1 MFLYKILKP
10 ILGIIYKLWY
20 NPKIIGAEN
29 IPDKG
34 SILIVGNHIHLMDQC
49 NVIIST
55 TRVLH
60 FMAKKEY
67 FDSKF
72 AWFFK
77 NVGCIPVDRSK
88 KDELATNKAIEVLNN
103 NLALGLFP
111 EGTRNGLKEEKIKEI
126 YNLYL
131 KDNLPYQEA
140 LIKLKKNKTSQ
151 YNFLEDLLLKKI
163 ITKDEFIDNIFEIDE
178 FLKDLII
185 NKRITT
191 EEYFSNLLL
200 PFKFGAVS
208 MASKTNSYLVPYA
221 ITGEY
226 KFRSKNL
233 VIRIG
238 KSFKIGNDLE
248 KENQRLYEEIKKLM
262 KENLNNN
269 GKYCK
274 IKKAYN

>member
-1 MFLYKILKP
+1 MKKEKMFLYKILKP

-88 KDELATNKAIEVLNN
+88 KDELATNKAIEVLIN

-269 GKYCK
+269 GK
-274 IKKAYN
+274 

>member
-1 MFLYKILKP
+1 MKKEKMFLYKILKP

-29 IPDKG
+29 IPDRG
-34 SILIVGNHIHLMDQC
+34 SILMVGNHIHLMDQC

-55 TRVLH
+55 KRVLH

-67 FDSKF
+67 FESKF

-88 KDELATNKAIEVLNN
+88 KDEKATNKAIEVLNN

-111 EGTRNGLKEEKIKEI
+111 EGTRNGLKEDKIKEI

-131 KDNLPYQEA
+131 KDNLSYQEA
-140 LIKLKKNKTSQ
+140 VVKLKKNKTSQ
-151 YNFLEDLLLKKI
+151 YNFLEDLFLKKI

-238 KSFKIGNDLE
+238 KSFKIGSDLE

-269 GKYCK
+269 GK
-274 IKKAYN
+274 

>member
-1 MFLYKILKP
+1 MKKEKMFLYKILKP

-29 IPDKG
+29 IPDRG
-34 SILIVGNHIHLMDQC
+34 SILMVGNHIHLMDQC

-55 TRVLH
+55 KRVLH

-67 FDSKF
+67 FESKF

-88 KDELATNKAIEVLNN
+88 KDEKATNKAIEVLNN

-131 KDNLPYQEA
+131 KDNLSYREA
-140 LIKLKKNKTSQ
+140 IVKLKKNKTSQ
-151 YNFLEDLLLKKI
+151 YNFLEDLFLKKI

-226 KFRSKNL
+226 KFRSNNL

-269 GKYCK
+269 GK
-274 IKKAYN
+274 

>member
-1 MFLYKILKP
+1 MKKEKMFLYKILKP

-29 IPDKG
+29 IPDRG
-34 SILIVGNHIHLMDQC
+34 SILMVGNHIHLMDQC

-55 TRVLH
+55 KRVLH

-67 FDSKF
+67 FESKF

-88 KDELATNKAIEVLNN
+88 KDEKATNKAIEVLNN

-126 YNLYL
+126 YNVYL
-131 KDNLPYQEA
+131 KDNLSYQEA
-140 LIKLKKNKTSQ
+140 IVKLKKNKTSQ
-151 YNFLEDLLLKKI
+151 YNFLEDLFLKKI

-269 GKYCK
+269 GK
-274 IKKAYN
+274 

>member
-1 MFLYKILKP
+1 MKKEKMFLYKILKP

-55 TRVLH
+55 KRVLH

-67 FDSKF
+67 FESKF

-88 KDELATNKAIEVLNN
+88 KDEKATNKAIEVLNN

-111 EGTRNGLKEEKIKEI
+111 EGTRNGLKEDKIKEI

-131 KDNLPYQEA
+131 KDNLSYQEA
-140 LIKLKKNKTSQ
+140 VVKLKKNKTSQ
-151 YNFLEDLLLKKI
+151 YNFLEDLFLKKI

-238 KSFKIGNDLE
+238 KSFKIGSDLE

-269 GKYCK
+269 GK
-274 IKKAYN
+274 

>member
-1 MFLYKILKP
+1 MKKEKMFLYKILKP

-163 ITKDEFIDNIFEIDE
+163 ITKDEFIDNLFEIDE

-269 GKYCK
+269 GK
-274 IKKAYN
+274 

>member
-1 MFLYKILKP
+1 MKKEKMFLYKILKP

-55 TRVLH
+55 PRVLH

-88 KDELATNKAIEVLNN
+88 KDELATNKAIEVLIN

-269 GKYCK
+269 GK
-274 IKKAYN
+274 

>member
-1 MFLYKILKP
+1 MKKEKMFLYKILKP

-29 IPDKG
+29 IPDRG
-34 SILIVGNHIHLMDQC
+34 SILMVGNHIHLMDQC

-55 TRVLH
+55 KRVLH

-67 FDSKF
+67 FESKF

-88 KDELATNKAIEVLNN
+88 KDEKATNKAIEVLNN

-238 KSFKIGNDLE
+238 KSFKIGSDLE

-269 GKYCK
+269 GK
-274 IKKAYN
+274 

>member
-1 MFLYKILKP
+1 MKKEKMFLYKILKP

-29 IPDKG
+29 IPDRG
-34 SILIVGNHIHLMDQC
+34 SILMVGNHIHLMDQC

-55 TRVLH
+55 KRVLH

-67 FDSKF
+67 FESKF

-88 KDELATNKAIEVLNN
+88 KDEKATNKAIEVLNN

-111 EGTRNGLKEEKIKEI
+111 EGTRNGLKEDKIKEI

-131 KDNLPYQEA
+131 KDNLSYQEA
-140 LIKLKKNKTSQ
+140 VVKLKKNKTSH
-151 YNFLEDLLLKKI
+151 YNFLEDLFLKKI

-238 KSFKIGNDLE
+238 KSFKIGSDLE

-269 GKYCK
+269 GK
-274 IKKAYN
+274 

>member
-1 MFLYKILKP
+1 MKKEKMFLYKILKP

-233 VIRIG
+233 EIRIG

-269 GKYCK
+269 GK
-274 IKKAYN
+274 

>member
-1 MFLYKILKP
+1 MKKEKMFLYKILRP

-29 IPDKG
+29 IPDRG
-34 SILIVGNHIHLMDQC
+34 SILMVGNHIHLMDQC

-55 TRVLH
+55 KRVLH

-67 FDSKF
+67 FESKF

-88 KDELATNKAIEVLNN
+88 KDEKATNKAIEVLNN

-111 EGTRNGLKEEKIKEI
+111 EGTRNGLKEEKIKKI

-131 KDNLPYQEA
+131 KDNLSYQEA
-140 LIKLKKNKTSQ
+140 IVKLKKNKTSQ
-151 YNFLEDLLLKKI
+151 YNFLEDLFLKKI

-226 KFRSKNL
+226 KFRSNNL

-269 GKYCK
+269 GK
-274 IKKAYN
+274 

>member
-1 MFLYKILKP
+1 MKKEKMFLYKILRP

-29 IPDKG
+29 IPDRG
-34 SILIVGNHIHLMDQC
+34 SILMVGNHIHLMDQC

-55 TRVLH
+55 KRVLH

-67 FDSKF
+67 FESKF

-88 KDELATNKAIEVLNN
+88 KDEKATNKAIEVLNN

-111 EGTRNGLKEEKIKEI
+111 EGTRNGLKEEKIKKI

-131 KDNLPYQEA
+131 KDNLSYQEA
-140 LIKLKKNKTSQ
+140 IVKLKKNKTSQ
-151 YNFLEDLLLKKI
+151 YNFLEDLFLKKI

-269 GKYCK
+269 GK
-274 IKKAYN
+274 

>member
-1 MFLYKILKP
+1 MKKEKMFLYKILKP

-34 SILIVGNHIHLMDQC
+34 SILMVGNHIHLMDQC
-49 NVIIST
+49 NVILST
-55 TRVLH
+55 KRVLH

-67 FDSKF
+67 FESKF

-88 KDELATNKAIEVLNN
+88 KDEKATNKAIEVLNN

-269 GKYCK
+269 GK
-274 IKKAYN
+274 

>member
-1 MFLYKILKP
+1 MKKEKMFLYKILKP

-29 IPDKG
+29 IPDRG
-34 SILIVGNHIHLMDQC
+34 SILMVGNHIHLMDQC

-55 TRVLH
+55 KRVLH

-67 FDSKF
+67 FESKF

-88 KDELATNKAIEVLNN
+88 KDEKATNKAIEVLNN

-111 EGTRNGLKEEKIKEI
+111 EGTRNGLKEEKIKKI

-131 KDNLPYQEA
+131 KDNLSYQEA
-140 LIKLKKNKTSQ
+140 IVKLKKNKTSQ
-151 YNFLEDLLLKKI
+151 YNFLEDLFLKKI

-226 KFRSKNL
+226 KFRSNNL

-269 GKYCK
+269 GK
-274 IKKAYN
+274 

>member
-1 MFLYKILKP
+1 MKKEKMFLYKILKP

-55 TRVLH
+55 KRVLH

-67 FDSKF
+67 FESKF

-88 KDELATNKAIEVLNN
+88 KDEKATNKAIEVLNN

-126 YNLYL
+126 YNVYL
-131 KDNLPYQEA
+131 KDNLSYQEA
-140 LIKLKKNKTSQ
+140 IVKLKKNKTSQ

-269 GKYCK
+269 GK
-274 IKKAYN
+274 

>member
-1 MFLYKILKP
+1 MKKEKMFLYKILKP

-29 IPDKG
+29 IPDRG
-34 SILIVGNHIHLMDQC
+34 SILMVGNHIHLMDQC

-55 TRVLH
+55 KRVLH

-67 FDSKF
+67 FESKF

-262 KENLNNN
+262 KENLNNH
-269 GKYCK
+269 GK
-274 IKKAYN
+274 

>member
-1 MFLYKILKP
+1 MKKEKMLLYKILKP

-29 IPDKG
+29 IPDRG
-34 SILIVGNHIHLMDQC
+34 SILMVGNHIHLMDQC

-55 TRVLH
+55 KRVLH

-269 GKYCK
+269 GK
-274 IKKAYN
+274 

>member
-1 MFLYKILKP
+1 MKKEKMFLYKILKP

-29 IPDKG
+29 IPDRG
-34 SILIVGNHIHLMDQC
+34 SILMVGNHIHLMDQC

-55 TRVLH
+55 KRVLH

-67 FDSKF
+67 FESKF

-233 VIRIG
+233 MIRIG
-238 KSFKIGNDLE
+238 TPFKADDDLE
-248 KENQRLYEEIKKLM
+248 KANQRLREEIK
-262 KENLNNN
+262 NLLKDNIQNN
-269 GKYCK
+269 GK
-274 IKKAYN
+274 

>member
-1 MFLYKILKP
+1 MKKEKMFLYKILKP

-29 IPDKG
+29 IPDRG
-34 SILIVGNHIHLMDQC
+34 SILMVGNHIHLMDQC

-55 TRVLH
+55 KRVLH

-67 FDSKF
+67 FESKF

-88 KDELATNKAIEVLNN
+88 KDEKATNKAIEVLNN

-131 KDNLPYQEA
+131 KDNLSYQEA
-140 LIKLKKNKTSQ
+140 IVKLKKNKTSQ
-151 YNFLEDLLLKKI
+151 YNFLEDLFLKKI

-226 KFRSKNL
+226 KFRSNNL

-269 GKYCK
+269 GK
-274 IKKAYN
+274 

>member
-1 MFLYKILKP
+1 MKKEKMFLYKILKP

-55 TRVLH
+55 KRVLH

-67 FDSKF
+67 FESKF

-269 GKYCK
+269 GK
-274 IKKAYN
+274 

>member
-1 MFLYKILKP
+1 MKKEKMFLYKILKP

-29 IPDKG
+29 IPDRG
-34 SILIVGNHIHLMDQC
+34 SILMVGNHIHLMDQC

-55 TRVLH
+55 KRVLH

-269 GKYCK
+269 GK
-274 IKKAYN
+274 

>member
-1 MFLYKILKP
+1 MKKEKMFLYKILKP

-55 TRVLH
+55 KRVLH

-269 GKYCK
+269 GK
-274 IKKAYN
+274 

>member
-1 MFLYKILKP
+1 MKKEKMFLYKILKP

-55 TRVLH
+55 KRVLH

-67 FDSKF
+67 FESKF

-88 KDELATNKAIEVLNN
+88 KDEMATNKAIEVLNN

-126 YNLYL
+126 YNVYL
-131 KDNLPYQEA
+131 KDNLSYQEA
-140 LIKLKKNKTSQ
+140 IVKLKKNKTSQ
-151 YNFLEDLLLKKI
+151 YNFLEDLFLKKI

-185 NKRITT
+185 NKRITK

-269 GKYCK
+269 GK
-274 IKKAYN
+274 

>member
-1 MFLYKILKP
+1 MKKEKMFLYKILKP

-29 IPDKG
+29 IPDRG
-34 SILIVGNHIHLMDQC
+34 SILMVGNHIHLMDQC

-55 TRVLH
+55 KRVLH

-67 FDSKF
+67 FESKF

-269 GKYCK
+269 GK
-274 IKKAYN
+274 

>member
-1 MFLYKILKP
+1 MKKEKMFLYKILKP

-34 SILIVGNHIHLMDQC
+34 SILMVGNHIHLMDQC
-49 NVIIST
+49 NVILST
-55 TRVLH
+55 KRVLH

-67 FDSKF
+67 FESKF

-88 KDELATNKAIEVLNN
+88 KDEKATNKAIEVLNN

-238 KSFKIGNDLE
+238 KSFKIGSDLE

-269 GKYCK
+269 GK
-274 IKKAYN
+274 